1 MERLRGLLLLICG
14 MLLITATASAAPGVI
29 RHAVEPVP
37 GEYIVVLNADM
48 PGASVASMATEIA
61 LQHGGRVRGVFKNG
75 IKGFGLEANTTAAQA
90 VAHDPR
96 VAWVEENAYGHLSY
110 DVEYYSDAGASGGP
124 ARWHLDRIDQRSSIF
139 ANPTHA
145 YAWTSTGAGVAVYM
159 PDTGVQIG
167 HTEFSNGNVTAGANY
182 AVGDGFTPTN
192 PCGGFGN
199 FYNGGHGTA
208 TASLVGGRT
217 VGVARGATIV
227 PVKVG
232 SCNPTANATYELT
245 ITSLSIIQSLDWI
258 LGDMSANPGRRA
270 VVSFSVFVRSTDTG
284 CGVDCI
290 SAMDNNV
297 RNLLNAGAVVVAS
310 ANNQHANHC
319 GDQSPARFG
328 YGGMYDG
335 ADVERDHPDWPF
347 VITAGGTN
355 VSDGQ
360 YFCQYCLD
368 HQAGD
373 IGSNFG
379 PCVDIYAPAQI
390 IHAAHVANSGAYRD
404 EQPWLTD
411 AIQSGRY
418 ANYLTV
424 EWVSSGTSFAAPIT
438 AGVVARMLQ
447 TFPTMTVRQVWNN
460 LKSSA
465 TALPNNFD
473 GDNNPA
479 NDILIYISPYN

>member
-1 MERLRGLLLLICG
+1 MERFRALLLVTCG
-14 MLLITATASAAPGVI
+14 VMLLTATASASPGAI
-29 RHAVEPVP
+29 KHATEPVA
-37 GEYIVVLNADM
+37 GEYIVVLNPDIPA
-48 PGASVASMATEIA
+48 ASVASMATDLA
-61 LQHGGRVRGVFKNG
+61 LQHRGRVLGVFKNG
-75 IKGFGLEANTTAAQA
+75 IKGFGLEVNSTAAQA
-90 VAHDPR
+90 VTHDPR

-110 DVEYYSDAGASGGP
+110 DVEYYSDTGASGGP
-124 ARWHLDRIDQRSSIF
+124 ARWHLDRIDQRGSIF
-139 ANPTHA
+139 QNGVHA

-159 PDTGVQIG
+159 PDTGVQVG

-182 AVGDGFTPTN
+182 AIGDGYTPTN
-192 PCGGFGN
+192 PCGGFGD

-208 TASLVGGRT
+208 TASLVAGRT

-227 PVKVG
+227 PVKVAT
-232 SCNPTANATYELT
+232 CNPNQYGEIT
-245 ITSLSIIQSLDWI
+245 ITSLNIIQSLDWI
-258 LGDMSANPGRRA
+258 LSDMSANPGRRA

-284 CGVDCI
+284 CNGVDCI

-297 RNLLNAGAVVVAS
+297 RNLINAGAVVVAS

-319 GDQSPARFG
+319 ADQSPARFG
-328 YGGMYDG
+328 YGGMYDDG
-335 ADVERDHPDWPF
+335 THPEWPF

-360 YFCQYCLD
+360 YFCQYCAD
-368 HQAGD
+368 HGATD

-404 EQPWLTD
+404 EQAWLTE
-411 AIQSGRY
+411 AQQSGRY
-418 ANYLTV
+418 PSYLTV

-447 TFPTMTVRQVWNN
+447 TFPTMTVRQVWDN
-460 LKSSA
+460 LKASA
-465 TALPNNFD
+465 TGLPYNFD
-473 GDNNPA
+473 GDGNQA
-479 NDILIYISPYN
+479 NDKLIYISPYN